1 MDALNILKSAR
12 AKIANPEDWGKGRRG
27 LDRPRETY
35 CAAEAIETTSHSA
48 ERMRAYRALSCAA
61 GTDIDLNI
69 TEWNDAPERTHAE
82 VIAAFNLA
90 IATLRM

>member
-48 ERMRAYRALSCAA
+48 ERMRAYRALGYAS
-61 GTDIDLNI
+61 GINI